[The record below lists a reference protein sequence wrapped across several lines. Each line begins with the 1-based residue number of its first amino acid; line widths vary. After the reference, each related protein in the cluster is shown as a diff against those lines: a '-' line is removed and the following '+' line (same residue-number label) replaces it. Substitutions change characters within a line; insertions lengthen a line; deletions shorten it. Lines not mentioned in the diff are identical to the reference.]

1 MKYIFLLTLFIICFT
16 LMYTTTLELLG
27 LGLFFVVNLAYS
39 VMLGNDL
46 SSLFKNSGADPSTR
60 WTKMLAVL
68 IIIALSMNF
77 ASSVLTMMTLGNL
90 QAKFGKKGEKLMLSP
105 KYRSELSSVEGMFVA
120 IIVLI
125 TILSFRLY
133 FSPTQMAEGVFSWVS
148 QTIPDDYIKWGHLL
162 LAFVVMGL
170 ALGLFSLIDRRKI
183 AEETRYEKEDGKRK
197 FQSYTDYPLL
207 PEDFRVNF
215 TNLFWVL
222 TTIFLVYFVP
232 TFIPMFGYFN
242 GSSMSSMMSF
252 FTNPNSSVSTFT
264 LFKLLF
270 VPLTMAIAVTLNKFT
285 SVYNDNTN
293 GDISEYSSLGTDK
306 IEEYAKGRFTGYQSL
321 IVLGITT
328 MVFYLLTLAGNI
340 LTYLLS
346 LKNIMFFN
354 INFSG
359 FLNTIINAILNGADG
374 IVSVCILALLIH
386 LQVKHGNIFDA
397 PKNTTTDTPY
407 IYHKVLT
414 SLLFLFPAVFFIIIL
429 SSLRTATSTK
439 ASGFLHTFRSVFS
452 INTHFLWN
460 FVDAFWAIRTFL
472 VMLAVI
478 FAGLTIN
485 SYNNIEDLTKFHKY
499 YHLKELFV
507 SFIVFLMVILPFSLF
522 DTKNV
527 PRIMTVV
534 VEYLSPIAVIIMMC
548 LLVIYSND
556 LSKLSNKEL
565 VGDISSEDDEATP
578 VAPPTKDK
586 ISRNVFDGIS
596 HAI

>member
-1 MKYIFLLTLFIICFT
+1 
-16 LMYTTTLELLG
+16 
-27 LGLFFVVNLAYS
+27 
-39 VMLGNDL
+39 MLGNDL
-46 SSLFKNSGADPSTR
+46 FSFFKNSSTDPSTR
-60 WTKMLAVL
+60 WTKILAVL
-68 IIIALSMNF
+68 ILIALSMNF

-105 KYRSELSSVEGMFVA
+105 KYRSELSSIEGMFVA

-125 TILSFRLY
+125 TVLSFRLY
-133 FSPTQMAEGVFSWVS
+133 FSPTQMAEGVFSWIS

-170 ALGLFSLIDRRKI
+170 GLGLFSLIDRRKI
-183 AEETRYEKEDGKRK
+183 AEETRYKTGSERK
-197 FQSYTDYPLL
+197 FQEYTQHPLL

-215 TNLFWVL
+215 TNLSWVL
-222 TTIFLVYFVP
+222 MTIFLVYFVP
-232 TFIPMFGYFN
+232 TFIPMFGYFTGN
-242 GSSMSSMMSF
+242 TMSNMMSF

-270 VPLTMAIAVTLNKFT
+270 VPLTLAVAVELNKFE
-285 SVYNDNTN
+285 SVYVDNTD
-293 GDISEYSSLGTDK
+293 GDISDYTSLGTDT
-306 IEEYAKGRFTGYQSL
+306 IEEYAKGKYSGYKSL

-340 LTYLLS
+340 FTYLLS
-346 LKNIMFFN
+346 FFN
-354 INFSG
+354 MNIPFIVYKSSYNMNISSFIS
-359 FLNTIINAILNGADG
+359 AILNGADG
-374 IVSVCILALLIH
+374 ILSVCILALLIH

-397 PKNTTTDTPY
+397 PINTTTDTQY

-414 SLLFLFPAVFFIIIL
+414 SLLFLFPAIFFIIL
-429 SSLRTATSTK
+429 FLGLRNSPATKINDFVNLFGVNTK
-439 ASGFLHTFRSVFS
+439 
-452 INTHFLWN
+452 FLWN

-485 SYNNIEDLTKFHKY
+485 SYNKIEDLTKFHKY
-499 YHLKELFV
+499 YHLKELFA
-507 SFIVFLMVILPFSLF
+507 SFIVFLMVILPLSLF

-527 PRIMTVV
+527 PRIMTVMI
-534 VEYLSPIAVIIMMC
+534 EYISPIAVVIMMC

-565 VGDISSEDDEATP
+565 VGDISSKDDEENEVVP
-578 VAPPTKDK
+578 PPTTDK
-586 ISRNVFDGIS
+586 ISRNVFDGVEPTI
-596 HAI
+596 

>member
-1 MKYIFLLTLFIICFT
+1 
-16 LMYTTTLELLG
+16 MYSTTLELLG

-46 SSLFKNSGADPSTR
+46 FSFFKNSSSDPSTR
-60 WTKMLAVL
+60 WTKILAVL
-68 IIIALSMNF
+68 ILIALSLNF
-77 ASSVLTMMTLGNL
+77 VSSVLTMMTLGNL

-105 KYRSELSSVEGMFVA
+105 KYRSELSSIEGMFVA

-125 TILSFRLY
+125 TVLSFRLY

-170 ALGLFSLIDRRKI
+170 GLGLFSLIDRRKI
-183 AEETRYEKEDGKRK
+183 AEETRYKTGSERK
-197 FQSYTDYPLL
+197 FQEYTQHPLL

-215 TNLFWVL
+215 TNLSWVL
-222 TTIFLVYFVP
+222 ITIFLVYFVP
-232 TFIPMFGYFN
+232 TFIPMFGYFTGN
-242 GSSMSSMMSF
+242 TMSNMMNF

-270 VPLTMAIAVTLNKFT
+270 VPLTMAVAVELNKFE
-285 SVYNDNTN
+285 SVYVDNTD
-293 GDISEYSSLGTDK
+293 GDISDYASLGTNTM
-306 IEEYAKGRFTGYQSL
+306 EEYAKGKYSGYKSL

-328 MVFYLLTLAGNI
+328 MVFYLITLAGNI
-340 LTYLLS
+340 FTYLLS
-346 LKNIMFFN
+346 LFNMNIPFIVYKSSYNMN
-354 INFSG
+354 ISSFMSA
-359 FLNTIINAILNGADG
+359 FISAILNGADG
-374 IVSVCILALLIH
+374 ILSVCILALLIH
-386 LQVKHGNIFDA
+386 LQVKHENIFDA
-397 PKNTTTDTPY
+397 PINTTTDTQY

-414 SLLFLFPAVFFIIIL
+414 SLLFLFPAVFFIIIFL
-429 SSLRTATSTK
+429 SLRTTTSSKLNGIFGT
-439 ASGFLHTFRSVFS
+439 GFFGTIGSVFS
-452 INTHFLWN
+452 INRHFLWN

-472 VMLAVI
+472 VMLAVV

-485 SYNNIEDLTKFHKY
+485 SYNKIEDLTKFHKY
-499 YHLKELFV
+499 YHLKELFA

-527 PRIMTVV
+527 PRIMTVMI
-534 VEYLSPIAVIIMMC
+534 EYLSPIAVVIMMC

-565 VGDISSEDDEATP
+565 IGDISSKDDEEDKP
-578 VAPPTKDK
+578 VKPEPPNKDK
-586 ISRNVFDGIS
+586 ISRNVFDGVEPTI
-596 HAI
+596 